1 MFQNHHKL
9 AGPLKGGGLSPQ
21 SGDCGG
27 QPPIYRFGGHPPEF
41 PQPQSPT
48 PTLLRCILSLLI
60 RLRLS
65 SLTPRLLVLSSF
77 HSATSAFPCLE
88 VPVDKSRYGSPCCQR
103 VYVSVR

>member
-41 PQPQSPT
+41 PQPHSPT
-48 PTLLRCILSLLI
+48 PTLLRCILSLRIRL

-65 SLTPRLLVLSSF
+65 SLWHPASLFSRLKYPTCPRQAL
-77 HSATSAFPCLE
+77 
-88 VPVDKSRYGSPCCQR
+88 
-103 VYVSVR
+103 